1 VPVFF
6 LVIGMFTFFG
16 AIISLY
22 SEWLMFK
29 RADWK
34 PVDHVLVINKFYLA
48 FLI

>member
-6 LVIGMFTFFG
+6 LVIGMFAFFG

-34 PVDHVLVINKFYLA
+34 PVDHVLVIKNFIWL
-48 FLI
+48 F